1 MKIEIKNYRGVSDAA
16 LTMAP
21 IALVAGMNGAGKSSV
36 AQAVAAALT
45 KNPAPIAGIAKNAA
59 GKLLRD
65 GAKRGK
71 CTVGDD
77 AGSVTANWPG
87 ASTSEDGQP
96 PFASE
101 IACGL
106 VSLVDMKPKDA
117 AAILITAIEALPTL
131 EHLQQA
137 LPGVGEEIL
146 KQVWAAIQADGW
158 DSAHKR
164 AQERG
169 AKLKGAWEHVAGEKY
184 GSAKADGWC
193 HPRLQDDERDDLS
206 EKTLTDDVNARQAR
220 IEAAIANQAA
230 DAALVAQLQQRAA
243 GLDEAK
249 RQHSQ
254 AVDQLTAH
262 RDAQTEIETQLA
274 ALPHPEVAETLA
286 ECPHCKGH
294 LVVVSRTVVKAP
306 TSGISAEE
314 NQARAD
320 AVQQKGAELAQAQGL
335 VGDTQRL
342 CAQLEHAIK
351 DAENAARQLT
361 EIQAGEFTSEQI
373 QQLRDELA
381 EAEADLVAF
390 RAEISAGNYHQQIH
404 QNQKVIDALAPD
416 GVRQQVLSEK
426 MSKFNAALERL
437 SAAAGWPVVKID
449 AELSVTLGDRP
460 YILLSE
466 SEKYRARTALQV
478 ALADLDGSDAVI
490 VDAADILDRAGRNG
504 LFKMLKA
511 SGLRALVCM
520 TMNVPTDVPDLAKAG
535 LGASYWLGDSILAP
549 LSAQ

>member
-21 IALVAGMNGAGKSSV
+21 IALVAGTNGAGKSSV
-36 AQAVAAALT
+36 AQAVASALT

-59 GKLLRD
+59 SKLLRD
-65 GAKRGK
+65 GTKRGK

-87 ASTSEDGQP
+87 ASVSEDGQP
-96 PFASE
+96 PFASD

-117 AAILITAIEALPTL
+117 AALLISAIEALPTL
-131 EHLQQA
+131 ENLQQA
-137 LPGVGEEIL
+137 LPKIGAEL
-146 KQVWAAIQADGW
+146 LNQVWASIQADGW
-158 DSAHKR
+158 DNAHKR

-184 GSAKADGWC
+184 GPAKADGWC
-193 HPRLQDDERDDLS
+193 HPRFAEDDRE
-206 EKTLTDDVNARQAR
+206 LTEQQLIDIVASLKAELEQ
-220 IEAAIANQAA
+220 AIANQAA
-230 DAALVAQLQQRAA
+230 DAALTAQLQQRAA

-254 AVDQLTAH
+254 AVDQLTAAT
-262 RDAQTEIETQLA
+262 DAHTEIQTQLA
-274 ALPHPEVAETLA
+274 ALPHPEAAETLA

-306 TSGISAEE
+306 TIGISAEE
-314 NQARAD
+314 NQARSD
-320 AVQQKGAELAQAQGL
+320 AVQQKGAELDQSHLRVSEAQNA
-335 VGDTQRL
+335 V
-342 CAQLEHAIK
+342 AKLEYSVR
-351 DAENAARQLT
+351 DAEAAARQLA
-361 EIQAGEFTSEQI
+361 EIKEGQFTSEQI
-373 QQLRDELA
+373 QQLRHDLA
-381 EAEADLVAF
+381 EAEADLTAF
-390 RAEISAGNYHQQIH
+390 RAEVSADNYHQQIQ

-437 SAAAGWPVVKID
+437 SAAASWPVVKID
-449 AELSVTLGDRP
+449 AELSVTLGERP

-466 SEKYRARTALQV
+466 SEKYRARTVLQV

-490 VDAADILDRAGRNG
+490 VDAADILDRSGRNG
-504 LFKMLKA
+504 LFKMLTA

-520 TMNVPTDVPDLAKAG
+520 TMNQVADVPDLSKAG